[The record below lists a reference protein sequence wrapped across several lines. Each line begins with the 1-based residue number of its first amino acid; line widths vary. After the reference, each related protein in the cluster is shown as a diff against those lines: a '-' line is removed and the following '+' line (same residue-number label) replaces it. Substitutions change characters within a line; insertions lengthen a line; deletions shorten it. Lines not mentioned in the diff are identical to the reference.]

1 MRSLCFVLIK
11 VIFSSRTETVVLQ
24 CITCWCSHRSDCVCL
39 GSVTCSPCGLAQSLG
54 ESRWDRL
61 IDLCSMGQTD
71 RPVLSGTNR
80 QTCAHWDRLT
90 DLCSVRQTVSAV
102 LGGTDRQTC
111 ARWSAAFKVTPAEHR
126 HQRSTVVSS
135 WRSSVEKILGRTQ
148 WYKQHPWSGREW
160 EEKYWN
166 ISAHSTGCL
175 IQQMSLIHLDF
186 LILLWAHTQ
195 SCLTYAWIL
204 LNIT

>member
-1 MRSLCFVLIK
+1 MRPLCFVLIK

-54 ESRWDRL
+54 KSR
-61 IDLCSMGQTD
+61 
-71 RPVLSGTNR
+71 
-80 QTCAHWDRLT
+80 WDRLT

-160 EEKYWN
+160 KEKYWN